1 MSKQLSE
8 NDSEDD
14 DCEYFLQP
22 TNQYNIT
29 EKIKEANQELY
40 SESVLRASSPKVKF
54 REKLVEFEPEFDE
67 DGNLMEKRS
76 NSSNSSHSH
85 RKEEES
91 SDDGYVEETH
101 NNNNNNTN
109 INENNSDVV
118 MNESNVNSEDI
129 EEVCEQLDG
138 ELEISEKEENSDV
151 TENVPEES
159 EDYFKSDFNEEE
171 HEEACNSPELPR
183 EPTIIRK
190 CCEDRDRKPD
200 VQKCFPKRI
209 FSHSK
214 STKISPITT
223 DVSNDV
229 TNLCRNKVKTCCKHK
244 ESEEYKQKLP
254 KYNGAHSNYGLSL
267 EEIAK
272 RQRKEHKSIHIKQR
286 KEEQQF
292 EQKEL
297 LSKNNEEAFA
307 KWLYKKMRNPV
318 NKSNRSNPI
327 NMFDVKYTKSY
338 KPNKSIQ
345 RESSTE
351 EQDVDEEDEN

>member
-22 TNQYNIT
+22 TNQYNII

-40 SESVLRASSPKVKF
+40 SVSVLRASSPKVKF

-67 DGNLMEKRS
+67 DGILMEKRS
-76 NSSNSSHSH
+76 NSSNSSH

-91 SDDGYVEETH
+91 SDDGYVEDT
-101 NNNNNNTN
+101 
-109 INENNSDVV
+109 ENNKNISINSNIIMKVL
-118 MNESNVNSEDI
+118 NVNSEDI
-129 EEVCEQLDG
+129 EEVCEQLDV
-138 ELEISEKEENSDV
+138 ELEISEKEENSDA
-151 TENVPEES
+151 TENVPEQL
-159 EDYFKSDFNEEE
+159 EDYLKNDDFNEEE
-171 HEEACNSPELPR
+171 PEEPEEISKSPELRR
-183 EPTIIRK
+183 ETSTIVRK

-200 VQKCFPKRI
+200 VQKCFPKRV
-209 FSHSK
+209 FSRSK
-214 STKISPITT
+214 STKINPLST

-229 TNLCRNKVKTCCKHK
+229 TNLCRNKLKTCCKHK
-244 ESEEYKQKLP
+244 ESDEYKQKLP

-272 RQRKEHKSIHIKQR
+272 RQRKEQKSIHIKQR

-307 KWLYKKMRNPV
+307 KWLYKKMRNPI

-338 KPNKSIQ
+338 KPNKSMQ

-351 EQDVDEEDEN
+351 EQDVDEEDGN

>member
-1 MSKQLSE
+1 M
-8 NDSEDD
+8 
-14 DCEYFLQP
+14 
-22 TNQYNIT
+22 
-29 EKIKEANQELY
+29 
-40 SESVLRASSPKVKF
+40 LRASSPKVKF

-76 NSSNSSHSH
+76 NSSNSSH

-91 SDDGYVEETH
+91 SDDGYVEET
-101 NNNNNNTN
+101 NNNNN
-109 INENNSDVV
+109 NENNSDVV
-118 MNESNVNSEDI
+118 INESIVNSDDI

-138 ELEISEKEENSDV
+138 ELEITEKDENSDV
-151 TENVPEES
+151 TENVAEES
-159 EDYFKSDFNEEE
+159 EVYFKNDFNEEE
-171 HEEACNSPELPR
+171 HDAACNSPELPR
-183 EPTIIRK
+183 ERTIIRK

-200 VQKCFPKRI
+200 IQKCFPKRI
-209 FSHSK
+209 FSRSK

-244 ESEEYKQKLP
+244 ESDEYKQKLP

-272 RQRKEHKSIHIKQR
+272 RQRKEQKSIHIKQR

-307 KWLYKKMRNPV
+307 KW
-318 NKSNRSNPI
+318 
-327 NMFDVKYTKSY
+327 
-338 KPNKSIQ
+338 
-345 RESSTE
+345 
-351 EQDVDEEDEN
+351 